1 MSHNHHHH
9 GESTKNLK
17 IAFYLNLGF
26 TLFEIIG
33 GIFVNSI
40 AIISDAIHDLGDT
53 LSIGTALYLQKK
65 SIKPN
70 DKNFSFGYRRFSLL
84 GAVITGLI
92 LLLGSIYVI
101 IEAVGRII
109 KPEHSDAK
117 GMLFFSIIGVLVNG
131 YAAWKVSKGKSINE
145 KMVSLH
151 LLEDVLGW
159 VAILIVSIVLLFKDI
174 HYLDPALSL
183 IITIYILWN
192 VIKRLRKSV
201 FIFLQGVPLE
211 IDKNKI
217 ENEILKIDHVNSLH
231 HTRIWSLDGEHHV
244 FTTHI
249 KLNKIN
255 SFEKLLSVK
264 NSVKKIMKKY
274 PFQHY
279 TIETEIDNESCD
291 IKD

>member
-17 IAFYLNLGF
+17 IAFYLNLAF

-33 GIFVNSI
+33 GLFVNSI

-53 LSIGTALYLQKK
+53 LSIGTALYLEKK

-70 DKNFSFGYRRFSLL
+70 DKNFSFGYKRFSLL

-92 LLLGSIYVI
+92 LLLGSIYVV
-101 IEAVGRII
+101 IEAIGRII
-109 KPEHSDAK
+109 EPEHSDAE

-183 IITIYILWN
+183 IITLYILWN
-192 VIKRLRKSV
+192 VIKRLKKSV

-244 FTTHI
+244 FTTHV

-255 SFEKLLSVK
+255 SFEKLLSIK
-264 NSVKKIMKKY
+264 NSVKEIMKKF
-274 PFQHY
+274 PFEHY
-279 TIETEIDNESCD
+279 TIETEVDNESCD